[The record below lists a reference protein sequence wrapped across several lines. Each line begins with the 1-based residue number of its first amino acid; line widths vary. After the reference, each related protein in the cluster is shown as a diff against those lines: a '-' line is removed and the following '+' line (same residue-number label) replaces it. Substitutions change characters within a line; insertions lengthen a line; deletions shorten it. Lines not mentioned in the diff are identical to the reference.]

1 MWVARQELSHK
12 ITGRSI
18 LVKRITL
25 FAVFFHTYVRLKGD
39 ENMMPPQPPTVN
51 PNSLDFGNLPQGDSK
66 TLQEVI
72 SNPSEQTLLWHADTC
87 GTRWLTLDRSESTLQ
102 LGQQQIVNVKVD
114 TSSLAVG
121 NYAATLIFTSEGDA
135 ESKSIQVPVTLSVLS
150 SHKMLAAGQN
160 FAASPLAVGLSFAL
174 SANSCQTLP
183 LAITN
188 RYGQTLHWKAD
199 SSENWLALDRNEGD
213 LKPHKQQT
221 IWVTAKAGQLVSKDY
236 PANLNFTLEILGAK
250 LKSVKFPVEL
260 HVLPSGITAFG
271 DDGPHAPIVI
281 LTRLDF
287 VAGGKNPLSL
297 QITNQEDRGKV
308 NWTINAGGANWLEF
322 NMDDGSF
329 QNMVGGSFQNMGDM
343 VTVNVK
349 AIENLPTPGASTD
362 SIIKVAFADPPLS
375 SREPTIEKIPV
386 TMTVP

>member
-1 MWVARQELSHK
+1 MANDHNEEL
-12 ITGRSI
+12 
-18 LVKRITL
+18 
-25 FAVFFHTYVRLKGD
+25 
-39 ENMMPPQPPTVN
+39 QPPN
-51 PNSLDFGNLPQGDSK
+51 MGPNHLDFGTLPQGSSFTK
-66 TLQEVI
+66 QELI
-72 SNPSEQTLLWHADTC
+72 SNPNEQTLLWC
-87 GTRWLTLDRSESTLQ
+87 GDNGGTSWLTLHPGAGNLDGSGKEP
-102 LGQQQIVNVKVD
+102 VNVTAD
-114 TSSLAVG
+114 TSSLEVG
-121 NYAATLIFTSEGDA
+121 DYKANLTFAWVGDDY
-135 ESKSIQVPVTLSVLS
+135 SVSTQVPV
-150 SHKMLAAGQN
+150 KLAISPV
-160 FAASPLAVGLSFAL
+160 SPLAVGLSFAL

-213 LKPHKQQT
+213 LKPHEQQT

-236 PANLNFTLEILGAK
+236 SANLNFTLEILGAK

-260 HVLPSGITAFG
+260 HVLPPGITAFG
-271 DDGPHAPIVI
+271 DDGPHAPILI
-281 LTRLDF
+281 PTRLDF
-287 VAGGKNPLSL
+287 VAGGKNPLPL
-297 QITNQEDRGKV
+297 QIINQEGRGKV

-329 QNMVGGSFQNMGDM
+329 QNMVGGSFQNVGDT

-349 AIENLPTPGASTD
+349 VIENLPTPGASTN

-375 SREPTIEKIPV
+375 SREPTLIPVLV

>member
-1 MWVARQELSHK
+1 
-12 ITGRSI
+12 
-18 LVKRITL
+18 
-25 FAVFFHTYVRLKGD
+25 
-39 ENMMPPQPPTVN
+39 MMPPQPPTVN

-174 SANSCQTLP
+174 
-183 LAITN
+183 
-188 RYGQTLHWKAD
+188 Y
-199 SSENWLALDRNEGD
+199 
-213 LKPHKQQT
+213 
-221 IWVTAKAGQLVSKDY
+221 Y